1 MMMMMYDVVV
11 MVMMFIII
19 IFDCRH
25 AEVTVVTQS
34 PTFGAM
40 SATSP
45 SSFRLIHLNKL
56 FCVQPLKTKMI
67 FHIDKFYQDR
77 GLNVDKFS
85 DKRIS

>member
-1 MMMMMYDVVV
+1 MYDVVV
-11 MVMMFIII
+11 MVMIMFIII
-19 IFDCRH
+19 LFDCRH

-45 SSFRLIHLNKL
+45 SSFRLRHLL
-56 FCVQPLKTKMI
+56 FYLELLKTAML
-67 FHIDKFYQDR
+67 FHVNKFYQDR